1 MSNAMTA
8 KHLNLTVKNMS
19 VADDAIEFI
28 KAWDYEAEPLKIKLF
43 GAGSTLDYKAV
54 FWIWMRAFAKQFN
67 DRGRPTDKEGKELH
81 NIFCYRFLGIVPP
94 KTYKNGDTL
103 PEMLRTITYP
113 KDLNKGQWYDF
124 MRQIEEL
131 AQTWGLTIPE
141 NDNNEYAQDKLR
153 QVA

>member
-1 MSNAMTA
+1 MMTA
-8 KHLNLTVKNMS
+8 KHLNLTVKNVS

-54 FWIWMRAFAKQFN
+54 FWIWMRSITAQYVQRKMPDYQVL
-67 DRGRPTDKEGKELH
+67 DKEGQRMHL
-81 NIFCYRFLGIVPP
+81 IFCKRHLGVVPAFKVS
-94 KTYKNGDTL
+94 KTQFS
-103 PEMLRTITYP
+103 EAVRTITYP
-113 KDLNKGQWYDF
+113 EDLNKGQWFDF
-124 MRQIEEL
+124 MRRIEEDCMAMGITL
-131 AQTWGLTIPE
+131 PE